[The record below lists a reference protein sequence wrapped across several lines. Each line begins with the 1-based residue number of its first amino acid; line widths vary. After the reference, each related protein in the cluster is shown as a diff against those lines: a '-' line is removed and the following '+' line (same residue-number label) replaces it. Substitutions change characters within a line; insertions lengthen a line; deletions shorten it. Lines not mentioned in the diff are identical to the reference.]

1 MFGINNR
8 NLRTFGVALETTVE
22 LMKEIKEDTLII
34 TESGILSANDVAFI
48 VVILLGYAPQPKHP
62 Y

>member
-1 MFGINNR
+1 MIGINNR

-34 TESGILSANDVAFI
+34 TESGILSANDVA
-48 VVILLGYAPQPKHP
+48 LAS
-62 Y
+62 